1 MTKLSS
7 KSDMV
12 IEELIIESDRE
23 EHIARHKIIIEEVSE
38 IISGNYVYIKGKLQ
52 RWLLIGKTKKGRY
65 LTVIVGIRKKKNTY
79 GLVTARPSRKEE
91 ISFYQEFIFG
101 DEEYDEINTS

>member
-1 MTKLSS
+1 MTKFSS
-7 KSDMV
+7 KSDV
-12 IEELIIESDRE
+12 FIEELIIESDRE

-52 RWLLIGKTKKGRY
+52 RWLLIGKTKKGRF
-65 LTVIVGIRKKKNTY
+65 LTVIVGTRKKKNIY

-91 ISFYQEFIFG
+91 KSFYQEFILG
-101 DEEYDEINTS
+101 GEENDKS